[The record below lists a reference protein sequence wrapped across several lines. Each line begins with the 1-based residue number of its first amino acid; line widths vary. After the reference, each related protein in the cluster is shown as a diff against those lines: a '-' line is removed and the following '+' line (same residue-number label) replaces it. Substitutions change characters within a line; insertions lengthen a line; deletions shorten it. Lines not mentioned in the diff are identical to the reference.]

1 MRERERGLY
10 AVVTVGPTYGRVSVS
25 AVTARLVSVIFIYC
39 VETSRPK
46 HIFELFSPQRSRTI
60 LVFRG
65 PNLWNYSDG
74 DQPNPGPSN
83 AVGYVKNRDFRPI
96 GRVSKQMIIYPR
108 STFTHDFPYFR

>member
-60 LVFRG
+60 LVFSWSKPWELLQRG
-65 PNLWNYSDG
+65 
-74 DQPNPGPSN
+74 
-83 AVGYVKNRDFRPI
+83 
-96 GRVSKQMIIYPR
+96 
-108 STFTHDFPYFR
+108 ST